1 MGPSGGGRI
10 AAKRC
15 RRAKPPSGA
24 GAGEDRLSALPD
36 DILVLILLRL
46 DPTDGSYAAG
56 RTSVLSRRWRR
67 VWALLPDLSFPLL
80 SEPGHIATALAAHGA
95 AALRDL
101 SVVTADANAESVA
114 SLLAAA
120 AARRISG
127 RLDIF
132 NISLKRGDAAAA
144 AGEEDPNNPAGEAVG
159 PVDRGAFGL
168 PCLGDATAVSLRL
181 GYLGLAFPPAA
192 VFARLTELSLIS
204 VRFGSRCD
212 LGGALSSPRCP
223 SLEKL
228 TIRNAIGLVDL
239 AIHSESLLQLVLC
252 RFDGL
257 EQLTIVAPALEDLNT
272 TNCFP
277 FGRPVADISTPK
289 LVKLQWKDPYDPSTV
304 QFSNMGSLQ
313 SLSLDFFHVY
323 GQHDSEDNRN
333 LLKFLQRFQLI
344 DSLAVSLFY
353 RQVISNLQY
362 LMDDITRLP
371 HISILTLL
379 LASKE
384 HSFGASAFHIL
395 KLCTGIRKLR
405 LMLLGSSTDLKEL
418 SACPSGCICDQP
430 TDWKSEEL
438 LLNSLEVVVL
448 FDLKGADNEVAFVKR
463 LLNWATKLK
472 MMTITFDCSVSGNKA
487 AEVCRAL
494 SSLARPETC
503 KKFYRYRSADNKS
516 CYLFANQLAKAG
528 DSLSTGYLHF
538 IERV

>member
-10 AAKRC
+10 AAKRR
-15 RRAKPPSGA
+15 RRAKPPSGAGA

-101 SVVTADANAESVA
+101 SVVTADADAESVA

-127 RLDIF
+127 HLDII
-132 NISLKRGDAAAA
+132 NISLKRGAA
-144 AGEEDPNNPAGEAVG
+144 AGEEDPDNPTGTAGEAAG
-159 PVDRGAFGL
+159 PVDRDAFEL
-168 PCLGDATAVSLRL
+168 PCLGDATAVQGGRKNFNSGSENLAAVSLSL
-181 GYLGLAFPPAA
+181 GYLGLAFPPAG

-204 VRFGSRCD
+204 VRFESRCD
-212 LGGALSSPRCP
+212 LGGAVSSPRCP
-223 SLEKL
+223 CLETL
-228 TIRNAIGLVDL
+228 TVRNATGVANL

-353 RQVISNLQY
+353 RQVSL
-362 LMDDITRLP
+362 
-371 HISILTLL
+371 
-379 LASKE
+379 
-384 HSFGASAFHIL
+384 HS
-395 KLCTGIRKLR
+395 C
-405 LMLLGSSTDLKEL
+405 
-418 SACPSGCICDQP
+418 
-430 TDWKSEEL
+430 
-438 LLNSLEVVVL
+438 
-448 FDLKGADNEVAFVKR
+448 
-463 LLNWATKLK
+463 
-472 MMTITFDCSVSGNKA
+472 
-487 AEVCRAL
+487 
-494 SSLARPETC
+494 
-503 KKFYRYRSADNKS
+503 
-516 CYLFANQLAKAG
+516 
-528 DSLSTGYLHF
+528 
-538 IERV
+538 